1 MQDSIATRETD
12 FLGTSTWAKYLGL
25 LALIIGAGFLSSG
38 VVTWL
43 AANWAG
49 FSKFQ
54 KLYGTQA
61 IFVLMLLLSMGFY
74 WYQKHKLKSPNFALP
89 SAVMTFIGA
98 VLIGALFA
106 LIGQTYQTGAD
117 LWQLFAVWTALQ
129 VPLLLALPNVA
140 AFILF
145 AVTTHVSF
153 ALFIQQENYFSY
165 SDYIVDLIY
174 IAISLVFL
182 LISEVFSQRLHDSQW
197 RVLPKLAALGVGVA
211 ILMGALSSY
220 DWVKQYALIG
230 ILLGGIGMFVY
241 RRWRFDLSIFVL
253 SMLLVVFCVLYLILS
268 SAGIDEAALYLTAF
282 LLVIAGIIGVIYG
295 LNVWRQRVIL
305 GHAKIDDIPWVLQA
319 FFLIVVMIA
328 AIIVVALLFFSAGL
342 ERLYVPALLFIV
354 LGLAIKFRQKL
365 AGHPSSVE
373 ASSESAVVS
382 HETNGL
388 ILNLLS
394 QAFIALGV
402 AMLFV
407 DTFFLS
413 IERYGLYSFS
423 NNSLSGVSMNALL
436 FALLCIV
443 LFFLV
448 KATWLRV
455 LMTVLFSWT
464 LFTLILPP
472 LYLNA
477 VLGINSDEL
486 GYGNYAEPEFMRRL
500 LFIHNIWFLLV
511 PICLF
516 LGYRY
521 QAFGRRSRALFWALS
536 LYTLASFVFGSAQM
550 SLFGGIG
557 AQALESRFDT
567 LGEVKSLWFYL
578 GGQLFENLS
587 LYGLPSYLIVLAPVV
602 LTYLLGRSLPLMP
615 RVMSCL
621 VVLAL
626 SIMWSGNAA
635 VLFALSLLL
644 VAYQMRSY
652 KVFALALLAG
662 TGFLALH
669 YFSMHIPLLHKS
681 YILLIS
687 GLLLLSLLALW
698 YVWFERRQVMMAEGS
713 MESLPVHSKR
723 EYLPLGL
730 IGLCLVV
737 VLGLANYKTTQYE
750 GVLKHGESVILE
762 LEPVDPRSLM
772 QGDYMELGFSLT
784 DDIYHL
790 LSGRLEESNDGF
802 ERTGVSLKGYAL
814 LRKDERGVARLCRLS
829 NTIPG
834 DFADCEPGLL
844 IPYTLNDRWPYVSLP
859 SHQYFFA
866 EGAGSYFALARFGE
880 FRVTS
885 EGVALLVGLLDK
897 DLQPMQAPE
906 DMQEWIKQNQ
916 AELDRAW
923 NTTGTE
929 VQIET
934 PAPPAM
940 PDPEVQIEAP
950 PSPPPSREVVPEI
963 EAAPPVIEAPPS
975 SGAVAPQ
982 LEAPPSSIDTADQAV
997 NAAAAAVIAAEAA
1010 QEVDAV
1016 TQAAQEA
1023 QAAAIEAANAA
1034 APEPNATP

>member
-1 MQDSIATRETD
+1 MQNSIATKEQR
-12 FLGTSTWAKYLGL
+12 FLGTSSWAKYLGL

-38 VVTWL
+38 IVTWL
-43 AANWAG
+43 AANWSG

-54 KLYGTQA
+54 KLYGTQTVFA
-61 IFVLMLLLSMGFY
+61 LLLLLSMGFY
-74 WYQKHKLKSPNFALP
+74 WYQKHKLKSPNFAVP
-89 SAVMTFIGA
+89 SAVMAFIGA

-106 LIGQTYQTGAD
+106 LIGQIYQTGAD
-117 LWQLFAVWTALQ
+117 LWQLFALWTVLQ
-129 VPLLLALPNVA
+129 IPLLLALPNVA

-153 ALFIQQENYFSY
+153 ALFIKQENYFLY
-165 SDYIVDLIY
+165 ADYIVDLIY

-197 RVLPKLAALGVGVA
+197 RVLPKLAAIGVVIA

-220 DWVKQYALIG
+220 DWLKQYAVIG
-230 ILLGGIGMFVY
+230 IVLGSIGMFVY

-282 LLVIAGIIGVIYG
+282 LLVITGIIGVIYG
-295 LNVWRQRVIL
+295 LNVWRQRLIL
-305 GHAKIDDIPWVLQA
+305 GHAKLEEIPWVLQA
-319 FFLIVVMIA
+319 FFLIVVMLA
-328 AIIVVALLFFSAGL
+328 SIIVVALLFFSAGL

-354 LGLAIKFRQKL
+354 LGLAIKYRHKL

-373 ASSESAVVS
+373 ATSESAVVS
-382 HETNGL
+382 HETNSL
-388 ILNLLS
+388 ILDLLS

-413 IERYGLYSFS
+413 IESYGLYSYS
-423 NNSLSGVSMNALL
+423 NNSLNGVSMNALL

-472 LYLNA
+472 LYLDA
-477 VLGINSDEL
+477 VLGIKLDEL

-521 QAFGRRSRALFWALS
+521 QESGHRSRALFWALS

-557 AQALESRFDT
+557 AQTLESRFGT

-587 LYGLPSYLIVLAPVV
+587 LYGLPSYLILLSPVV
-602 LTYLLGRSLPLMP
+602 LTYLLGHSLPLMP
-615 RVMSCL
+615 RVLSCL
-621 VVLAL
+621 VVLVL

-635 VLFALSLLL
+635 VLFALALLL
-644 VAYQMRSY
+644 VAYRMRSY

-687 GLLLLSLLALW
+687 GLLLLALLVIW
-698 YVWFERRQVMMAEGS
+698 YVWFERRQVS
-713 MESLPVHSKR
+713 MSEAATESLLVRSKR
-723 EYLPLGL
+723 QYLPLGL
-730 IGLCLVV
+730 IGLCLIV
-737 VLGLANYKTTQYE
+737 VLGLANYKTAQYE
-750 GVLKHGESVILE
+750 GVLTQGESVILE
-762 LEPVDPRSLM
+762 LAPVDPRSLM
-772 QGDYMELGFSLT
+772 QGDYMELSFSLT
-784 DDIYHL
+784 SDIYDL
-790 LSGRLEESNDGF
+790 LSGRLEENYDGF
-802 ERTGVSLKGYAL
+802 EHKSVSPKGYAL

-829 NTIPG
+829 DSVPG
-834 DFADCEPGLL
+834 DFADCDPGLL
-844 IPYTLNDRWPYVSLP
+844 MPYTLKDNWPYVSLP
-859 SHQYFFA
+859 SHQFFFA
-866 EGAGSYFALARFGE
+866 EGAGAYFTQAGFGE

-885 EGVALLVGLLDK
+885 DGVALLVGLLDK

-906 DMQEWIKQNQ
+906 DMQEWLKQNQ
-916 AELDRAW
+916 EEIDRVW
-923 NTTGTE
+923 VTPESE

-934 PAPPAM
+934 TAPPL
-940 PDPEVQIEAP
+940 
-950 PSPPPSREVVPEI
+950 PSREVGPEIEAAPPII

-975 SGAVAPQ
+975 SGAVAPE
-982 LEAPPSSIDTADQAV
+982 LGVPPPSIDAPDQAV
-997 NAAAAAVIAAEAA
+997 NTAAAATITSEAA
-1010 QEVDAV
+1010 QEANP
-1016 TQAAQEA
+1016 TLQETAPSQEA
-1023 QAAAIEAANAA
+1023 N
-1034 APEPNATP
+1034 PESNATP